1 LAVIEKLTKAGRQ
14 ATTYEFEKIEIS
26 PDTEK

>member
-1 LAVIEKLTKAGRQ
+1 MSIIELLTKAGRQ
-14 ATTYEFEKIEIS
+14 ATTYEFEKQGLS

>member
-1 LAVIEKLTKAGRQ
+1 MAVIEKLTKAGRQ
-14 ATTYEFEKIEIS
+14 ATTFEFEKQGSS